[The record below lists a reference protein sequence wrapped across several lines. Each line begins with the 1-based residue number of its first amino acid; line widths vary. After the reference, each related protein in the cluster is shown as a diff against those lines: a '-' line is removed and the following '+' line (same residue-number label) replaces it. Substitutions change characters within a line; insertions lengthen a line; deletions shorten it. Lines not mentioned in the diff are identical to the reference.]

1 MTKTSPV
8 NPLMLSAI
16 GCLLAGPGTAFADF
30 LADSQGNL
38 NVRNFYFNNDYRN
51 QPGPQGQSKI
61 REWGNGFML
70 DLKSGYT
77 DGTLGFG
84 LDALGTL
91 GVRLDGGAG
100 NHRGSSMFPDDSDG
114 KAVHEFSRLGVTA
127 KAKLS
132 NTELKVGTL
141 LPKLPILVAND
152 GRLLPQLFEGA
163 MLTSKP
169 LDNLTLVGG
178 RINEAT
184 GRASTNRS
192 GLAVAGGRRESNNFS
207 FAGADYQLSKPLLLQ
222 YYHAKLEN
230 YYDQDFLGL
239 IHTFPIAEGQTFKT
253 DLRYF
258 RTRAEGKNDSAQG
271 RASGYTLSGF
281 GDTPGRIDNDTWA
294 AIFTYNVGG
303 HSLTGGYQRVSSG
316 SNFTQLNQASTGE
329 GAAGSSTYLPTDRF
343 VSSFLRAGED
353 TVFGMYS
360 YNFVASGLPGLTA
373 SVGYYRGTH
382 IIQSGAQDAQEWE
395 RDIIVDYVIQSG
407 HLKGLGL
414 GLKNAMLRSD
424 VPSDGAQD
432 QTRLVMSYTLP
443 LF

>member
-1 MTKTSPV
+1 VTRTSPV
-8 NPLMLSAI
+8 KPALLSTL
-16 GCLLAGPGTAFADF
+16 GCLLVGPGPAFADF
-30 LADSQGNL
+30 IADGHGAL

-51 QPGPQGQSKI
+51 QSGPQGQSKI

-77 DGTLGFG
+77 DGDLGFG

-114 KAVHEFSRLGVTA
+114 AAVHEFSRLGVTV
-127 KAKLS
+127 KAKFS
-132 NTELKVGTL
+132 NTELKAGTL
-141 LPKLPILVAND
+141 QPKLPILISND
-152 GRLLPQLFEGA
+152 GRLLPQTFEGA
-163 MLTSKP
+163 MLTSKV
-169 LDNLTLVGG
+169 LDSLTLVGG

-184 GRASTNRS
+184 GRASTNDA
-192 GLAVAGGRRESNNFS
+192 GLAVAGGRRESHDFS
-207 FAGADYQLSKPLLLQ
+207 FAGADFQFNKQLLLQ

-239 IHTFPIAEGQTFKT
+239 THTFPIIEGQTFKT

-258 RTRAEGKNDSAQG
+258 RTRAEGKNGSAEG
-271 RASGYTLSGF
+271 RAAGYTLSGY

-294 AIFTYNVGG
+294 AMLTYNMGG
-303 HSLTGGYQRVSSG
+303 HSLMGGYQRVSSG

-329 GAAGSSTYLPTDRF
+329 GAAGASTYLPTDRF

-353 TVFGMYS
+353 TAFGMYS

-373 SVGYYRGTH
+373 SIGYYHGTH
-382 IIQSGAQDAQEWE
+382 IKQSGAPDAREWE

-407 HLKGLGL
+407 WLQGLGL
-414 GLKNAMLRSD
+414 GLRNAMLRSG

-432 QTRLVMSYTLP
+432 QTRLVMTYTLA